1 MDLRI
6 ADFGDDV
13 LGECALEVSGVA
25 GGERVLRY
33 LLVAAWWFV

>member
-6 ADFGDDV
+6 ADFEDDV

-25 GGERVLRY
+25 GGERVLPY
-33 LLVAAWWFV
+33 LLVAAWCFV